1 MGGLFESNLHLVSN
15 LRNIFPLLNL
25 FGAGGGGRLKQPL
38 LSVFY
43 WSPKNGKMVTSVDR
57 RNFVSVACSA
67 TKSKLCPFSF
77 LNFPVMYLR
86 TVEKQKRDTKNC
98 LFQVSPASGSPNWD
112 KIRLSWNGVAHIGT
126 EGFGFIWCTPNQ
138 DNLNLTWYVRE
149 QLPLY
154 MVWKYWHCQDELIP
168 PPPTI
173 KVSTNAKRDNLM

>member
-1 MGGLFESNLHLVSN
+1 MHLVSN

-25 FGAGGGGRLKQPL
+25 FGAGEGEVGVRLKQPL

-86 TVEKQKRDTKNC
+86 TVEKQKRGTKNSMKTPKKIVC
-98 LFQVSPASGSPNWD
+98 SKSHRPLPAL
-112 KIRLSWNGVAHIGT
+112 IRTKSVCPEMG
-126 EGFGFIWCTPNQ
+126 
-138 DNLNLTWYVRE
+138 
-149 QLPLY
+149 
-154 MVWKYWHCQDELIP
+154 
-168 PPPTI
+168 
-173 KVSTNAKRDNLM
+173 